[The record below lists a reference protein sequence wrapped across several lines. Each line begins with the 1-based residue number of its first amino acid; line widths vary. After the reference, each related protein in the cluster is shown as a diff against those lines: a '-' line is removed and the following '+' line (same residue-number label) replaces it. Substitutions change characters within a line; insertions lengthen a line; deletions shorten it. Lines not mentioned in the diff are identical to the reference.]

1 MKMKTLFLSLAL
13 VFTAAI
19 SFAAST
25 TTGENEPLPLKRTL
39 SLSVFAEKPVTNSC
53 TVTVTHGSVSN
64 TVTASCDCT
73 KFEACQA
80 AFRLATLFMKKTR

>member
-1 MKMKTLFLSLAL
+1 MKTLLMSLAL
-13 VFTAAI
+13 VFTAAV

-25 TTGENEPLPLKRTL
+25 TTAQQGPLPMKPIL
-39 SLSVFAEKPVTNSC
+39 SLSVLAEKPIEQTC
-53 TVTVTHGSVSN
+53 TVSVTHGSVTN

-73 KFEACQA
+73 KYEACQA